1 MDTKICSKCGKEKEI
16 EKFVK
21 DKNKKDGYR
30 SYCKECENLKRRKT
44 PIKPKAKEGFK
55 ICAKCN
61 KELLLECFNK
71 RNGKYFSYCKK
82 CEREYDKNR
91 YKHICID
98 CNKEYKS
105 GRKDSVRCKECN
117 SKILAQRGKEIL
129 DKLNSE
135 QYGSSNPNWNPNLTD
150 EERNS
155 KRDNKQYR
163 EWRSKVFKRDNWTC
177 QCCGDNKGGNLN
189 AHHLNSYTTD
199 KDNRYNVE
207 NGITLCVECHKKF
220 HMLYEYGNNTLEQF
234 KKFINEECK

>member
-1 MDTKICSKCGKEKEI
+1 MDTKICSKCGEEKEI

-44 PIKPKAKEGFK
+44 PIKLKAKEGFK

-82 CEREYDKNR
+82 CEKEYNNNR

-98 CNKEYKS
+98 SNKEYKS
-105 GRKDSVRCKECN
+105 GKKDSIRCKECN

-129 DKLNSE
+129 DKLNSN

-177 QCCGDNKGGNLN
+177 QCCKIKGKNIN

-199 KDNRYNVE
+199 KNNRYNVE

-234 KKFINEECK
+234 EKFINEEYK